1 MDVQLTT
8 SYGVLLSSPRH
19 NPFSQVR
26 CSYIYDGFAVYATV
40 TYCQLKRDC
49 MVNCIGVNATE
60 DARDASPAIFGD
72 EMSYIPKVCQNCYQI
87 VSRTDAY
94 GAISVCGTSKTPIQ
108 ILTRLYVLLM
118 CTFYH

>member
-8 SYGVLLSSPRH
+8 ETTSYGVLFSSPRH

-49 MVNCIGVNATE
+49 VVSCIGVDATE
-60 DARDASPAIFGD
+60 DAGDASPAIFGQPGTKCLIYGTPPR
-72 EMSYIPKVCQNCYQI
+72 SLSKLLLNCLQN
-87 VSRTDAY
+87 
-94 GAISVCGTSKTPIQ
+94 
-108 ILTRLYVLLM
+108 
-118 CTFYH
+118 